1 MTEIV
6 DSQRQAIAQACRRH
20 GVLRLDL
27 FGSALG
33 DDFKPYK
40 SDLDFLVEFEPME
53 PYSRVEAYFGLLEE
67 LRTLLNSKIDL
78 VVAGAV
84 KNSYIANEI
93 ERTRQVLYAA

>member
-33 DDFKPYK
+33 DDFKPDK

-53 PYSRVEAYFGLLEE
+53 PYSRVEAYFVLLEE

-93 ERTRQVLYAA
+93 EHTRQVLYAA